1 MCLYSLSRNIRN
13 TTFQETIVM
22 TASRREFFTS
32 AAGSLLFA
40 GLAEPQQAPA
50 ARQWDLS
57 WVRKIT
63 GKHKVVLDVPE
74 VDSAFGVWRA
84 SFWVQQY
91 SEALGVAAK
100 DSTSVLVVRHNG
112 IVLAM
117 NQSFW
122 DQYGIGKTKNVIHPI
137 TEKPTNR
144 NPALL
149 SSKNAEDELP
159 PMFDDW
165 ALDKFIA
172 RGGIALGCSLA
183 LDACS
188 QMIAGKD
195 KIPTDAARKKAESFL
210 LPGVA
215 IVPSGVFAVI
225 RAQEAGCAYIRA
237 S

>member
-1 MCLYSLSRNIRN
+1 
-13 TTFQETIVM
+13 M
-22 TASRREFFTS
+22 TASRREFITS
-32 AAGSLLFA
+32 AAGSLFLG
-40 GLAEPQQAPA
+40 GLPVPQAPGA
-50 ARQWDLS
+50 KQWDLS
-57 WVRKIT
+57 WVRKVT
-63 GKHKVVLDVPE
+63 GEHKVVLDVPE

-91 SEALGVAAK
+91 NDVLGAPAK
-100 DSTSVLVVRHNG
+100 DSTSVLVMRHSG

-117 NQSFW
+117 NQNFW
-122 DQYGIGKTKNVIHPI
+122 DQYGIGKAKNVTHPV
-137 TEKPTNR
+137 TQKPTGR

-149 SSKNAEDELP
+149 SSSRPEDELP

-188 QMIAGKD
+188 GMIAEKD
-195 KIPTDAARKKAESFL
+195 GISPDAARKKAESFL

-215 IVPSGVFAVI
+215 IQPSGIFAVI
-225 RAQEAGCAYIRA
+225 RAQEAGCAYVRA

>member
-1 MCLYSLSRNIRN
+1 
-13 TTFQETIVM
+13 M
-22 TASRREFFTS
+22 TASRREFFSS
-32 AAGSLLFA
+32 AAGSLFFA
-40 GLAEPQQAPA
+40 GLAEPQQGPSAK
-50 ARQWDLS
+50 QWDLS
-57 WVRKIT
+57 WVKKIT

-84 SFWVQQY
+84 NFWVQQY
-91 SEALGVAAK
+91 SEVLGVPPK
-100 DSTSVLVVRHNG
+100 DSSSVLVMRHNG

-117 NQSFW
+117 NQNFW
-122 DQYGIGKTKNVIHPI
+122 DQYGIAKAKSATHPI

-149 SSKNAEDELP
+149 SSKNPEDELP

-183 LDACS
+183 LDVCS
-188 QMIAGKD
+188 NTIAAKD
-195 KIPTDAARKKAESFL
+195 KIAAEAARKKAESFL
-210 LPGVA
+210 LPGVV

-225 RAQEAGCAYIRA
+225 RAQEAGCAYVRA

>member
-1 MCLYSLSRNIRN
+1 
-13 TTFQETIVM
+13 M
-22 TASRREFFTS
+22 TASRREFISS
-32 AAGSLLFA
+32 AAGSLFFA
-40 GLAEPQQAPA
+40 GLAEPQASA
-50 ARQWDLS
+50 SKRWDLS

-84 SFWVQQY
+84 NFWVQQY
-91 SEALGVAAK
+91 SDVLGVPAK
-100 DSTSVLVVRHNG
+100 DSSSVLVMRHNG

-117 NQSFW
+117 NQTFW
-122 DQYGIGKTKNVIHPI
+122 DQYGIGKAKNVTHPI

-149 SSKNAEDELP
+149 SSKNPEDLLP

-183 LDACS
+183 LDVCS
-188 QMIAGKD
+188 QMIAEKD
-195 KIPTDAARKKAESFL
+195 KIAADAARKKAESFL
-210 LPGVA
+210 LPGVVL
-215 IVPSGVFAVI
+215 VPSGVFAVI
-225 RAQEAGCAYIRA
+225 RAQEAGCAYVRA

>member
-1 MCLYSLSRNIRN
+1 
-13 TTFQETIVM
+13 M
-22 TASRREFFTS
+22 TASRREFITS
-32 AAGSLLFA
+32 AAGSLFLG
-40 GLAEPQQAPA
+40 GLPEPQAPA
-50 ARQWDLS
+50 AKQWDLS
-57 WVRKIT
+57 WVRKVT

-91 SEALGVAAK
+91 NDVLGAPAK
-100 DSTSVLVVRHNG
+100 DSTSVLVMRHNG

-117 NQSFW
+117 NQNFW
-122 DQYGIGKTKNVIHPI
+122 DQYGIGKAKSVTHPI
-137 TEKPTNR
+137 TEKPTGR

-149 SSKNAEDELP
+149 SSKRPEDELP

-183 LDACS
+183 LDVCS
-188 QMIAGKD
+188 GMIAQKD
-195 KIPTDAARKKAESFL
+195 GISPDAARKKAESFL

-215 IVPSGVFAVI
+215 IQPSGIFAVI
-225 RAQEAGCAYIRA
+225 RAQEAGCAYVRA

>member
-1 MCLYSLSRNIRN
+1 
-13 TTFQETIVM
+13 M
-22 TASRREFFTS
+22 TASRREFISS
-32 AAGSLLFA
+32 AAGSLFFA
-40 GLAEPQQAPA
+40 GLAEPQAPA
-50 ARQWDLS
+50 SKKWDLS

-91 SEALGVAAK
+91 SDVLGAPAK
-100 DSTSVLVVRHNG
+100 DSTSVLVMRHNG

-117 NQSFW
+117 NQTFW
-122 DQYGIGKTKNVIHPI
+122 DQYGIGKAKNVTHPI
-137 TEKPTNR
+137 TEKPTSR

-149 SSKNAEDELP
+149 SSKNPEDALP

-165 ALDKFIA
+165 AVDKFIA

-188 QMIAGKD
+188 NMIAEKD
-195 KIPTDAARKKAESFL
+195 KIAADAARKKAESFL
-210 LPGVA
+210 LPGVI

-225 RAQEAGCAYIRA
+225 RAQEAGCAYVRA

>member
-1 MCLYSLSRNIRN
+1 
-13 TTFQETIVM
+13 M
-22 TASRREFFTS
+22 TASRREFISS
-32 AAGSLLFA
+32 AAGSLFFA
-40 GLAEPQQAPA
+40 GLAEPQAPA
-50 ARQWDLS
+50 SKQWDLS

-84 SFWVQQY
+84 NFWVQQY
-91 SEALGVAAK
+91 SDVLGVPAK
-100 DSTSVLVVRHNG
+100 DSSSVLVMRHNG

-117 NQSFW
+117 NQNFW
-122 DQYGIGKTKNVIHPI
+122 DQYGIGKAKNVIHPI

-149 SSKNAEDELP
+149 SSTNPEDALP

-183 LDACS
+183 LDVCS
-188 QMIAGKD
+188 QMIAEKD
-195 KIPTDAARKKAESFL
+195 KIAADAARKKAESFL
-210 LPGVA
+210 LPGVVL
-215 IVPSGVFAVI
+215 VPSGVFAVI
-225 RAQEAGCAYIRA
+225 RAQEAGCAYVRA